1 MEACSLRRSVTKQ
14 QDDVW
19 QLREDLDLYTLN
31 PRALVQRY
39 DPEVDHMLE
48 VMLFER
54 AFESARQSNGAMS
67 KQGFAVAHAG
77 ELLRDRCNALT
88 NLNVTTRRIN
98 QKKKGPIGAAMRR
111 IIHANGPHEL
121 RVVSLCQF
129 ARMGAARELV
139 ENGVWTRI
147 ERSMQTQIEEFDV
160 WVDDLNLDPELDV
173 RIHRSVVRLL
183 NATRNTLLHST
194 ELFRLE

>member
-14 QDDVW
+14 QDHVW
-19 QLREDLDLYTLN
+19 QLRENLDLYTLN

-54 AFESARQSNGAMS
+54 AFETARQSNGAMS

-98 QKKKGPIGAAMRR
+98 QKKKGPIMDLESCMERCVPDCCA
-111 IIHANGPHEL
+111 
-121 RVVSLCQF
+121 RVCQCVSL
-129 ARMGAARELV
+129 GKAAR
-139 ENGVWTRI
+139 R
-147 ERSMQTQIEEFDV
+147 RDV
-160 WVDDLNLDPELDV
+160 AGRWGT
-173 RIHRSVVRLL
+173 SV
-183 NATRNTLLHST
+183 ADAG
-194 ELFRLE
+194 